1 MAVPLDPADPALAD
15 LLRRLAE
22 AEARAEHAE
31 RLATLGRLLTGV
43 VHEINN
49 PLTAVTMY
57 ADVLAARLTDL
68 ADREKASAI
77 LSAGL
82 RIQALTRELVGF
94 VRPGREPDAV
104 HALSDLVDE
113 ALRLARP
120 ELKASGARV
129 VRQDAPAAVRGKRQS
144 LVQVVLALVAN
155 AAAAGEAHTIR
166 ISVGRG
172 EEGAVLAVND
182 EGAGMAPEVLARA
195 FEPFFTTRPDR
206 LGLGLTTARLIVE
219 RHGGRVSLDSE
230 AGRGTTAT
238 VVLPLADDSTAQP

>member
-1 MAVPLDPADPALAD
+1 MAAVPRSPADPALAD
-15 LLRRLAE
+15 LVRRLAE

-57 ADVLAARLTDL
+57 AEVLAARLPDP

-77 LSAGL
+77 LSAGQH
-82 RIQALTRELVGF
+82 IQALARELVGF
-94 VRPGREPDAV
+94 VRPAKELDAV
-104 HALSDLVDE
+104 QALSDLVDE

-120 ELKASGARV
+120 EFKRSGARV

-144 LVQVVLALVAN
+144 LVQAVLALVVN

-166 ISVGRG
+166 ISTGTS
-172 EEGAVLAVND
+172 EEGAFLAVND
-182 EGAGMAPEVLARA
+182 GGAGMAPEVLARA
-195 FEPFFTTRPDR
+195 FEPFFTTRPER
-206 LGLGLTTARLIVE
+206 LGLGLTTARIIVE
-219 RHGGRVSLDSE
+219 RHGGRVTLDSE
-230 AGRGTTAT
+230 PGRGTTAT
-238 VVLPLADDSTAQP
+238 VVLPLA